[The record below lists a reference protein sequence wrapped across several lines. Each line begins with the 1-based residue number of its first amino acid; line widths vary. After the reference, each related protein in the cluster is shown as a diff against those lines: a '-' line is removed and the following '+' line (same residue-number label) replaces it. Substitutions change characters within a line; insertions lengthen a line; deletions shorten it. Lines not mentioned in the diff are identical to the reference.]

1 MFFHFFFNMNIEVT
15 NLSAKHFRAAVLPF
29 NDILF
34 SGYLIGDSYSQR
46 WHAHF
51 AYLFSTLENAIC

>member
-1 MFFHFFFNMNIEVT
+1 MNIEVT

-46 WHAHF
+46 WHVHF